1 MLDVQ
6 PSISG
11 VLLPVMPLLDTSAT
25 PNSNSCHRDSTAL
38 RRQRADWR
46 GIEKKGGAMEGLL
59 GAGGQQQF
67 TGKQVIFYAP
77 LPLCSQ
83 MLWKQSSECNAERQ
97 VIQISSMGRLQQL
110 TPSKD

>member
-77 LPLCSQ
+77 SHSVARCCGSSLLSA
-83 MLWKQSSECNAERQ
+83 MLK
-97 VIQISSMGRLQQL
+97 G
-110 TPSKD
+110 K